1 MFARW
6 GDLVYRL
13 RFTVIGVM
21 VAALLGFAAYGL
33 DLNDHLSQSGW
44 DDPGSESV
52 QAARLADQTFG
63 RDKQGDVIVL
73 YTAPEGKTVDD
84 PEFNAK
90 VTDSLNSLVA
100 NNPEQIEKINGTY
113 FRVDGVVSVN
123 ALATEDRTHAI
134 ASIAMLGDND
144 TELTNNFQAVKDVF
158 YIDGVDVQ
166 VTGLQAVA
174 GALQSTMAGDI
185 HRMELLA
192 IPAVAVL
199 LFFIFGGVVAAALP
213 LIVGGLT
220 VVGANGIVKV
230 FTNFTEVNSFV
241 APVVSLVGLGLAI
254 DYGLF
259 IVSRF
264 REELGDGYSTKQA
277 VRRSVMTA
285 GRTVVFSAT
294 MIVASLGGLLLFPQG
309 FLKSVAYGS
318 IATVA
323 LAALTAVTILPAIL
337 AILGPRV
344 DALGFKFMRKTK
356 SSEEIENG
364 MWGKLTRWVMR
375 NPLKVT
381 IPIVLGLVLLTLPV
395 GNIKFGGINE
405 TYLPPDN
412 VTRQAQNEFDELF
425 PGQRTEPIKAVIE
438 NAQGP
443 NLAAITSQLNEA
455 PGLIEKFSPT
465 GASKDGIIVFKA
477 GLVDRNDSKPAI
489 DYLRSIDVPEGSS
502 VQITGTPVIEQDSI
516 AALIDNLPL
525 MAILVVFVVTLLM
538 FLTFGS
544 LVLPIKAVLM
554 TTLGLGATMGILT
567 WIFIDGNGASFMNF
581 TPGPIMAPVLVLII
595 SIVFGL
601 STDYEVFLLSRMV
614 EARERG
620 ASTSEAIRVGTSH
633 TGRII
638 TAAALIL
645 IVVTGAFAF
654 SDLVM
659 MKYIAYG
666 MIAALIIDATLIRMF
681 LVPATM
687 KLLGDDCWW
696 APKWMKRIQEK
707 LGLGE
712 TILEDELMPTDVPEL
727 ATAGAPAPVAPP
739 VRNAPRRSEPLTEPI
754 PVVAPTGSG
763 PIRATHAAREDERRS
778 ATGRPSAAPET
789 QDHSAG
795 SAPSPLGHSAGSAPG
810 LSGHSAG
817 SAPSP
822 LPPATQKQPAVE
834 RPTPPPVPRPE
845 PPKRE
850 PVRAQSNR
858 SSSPDPRSIESW
870 LADLRA
876 PSEPQK
882 PETPKPEAPK
892 PETQAPV
899 GSTTDNTRADAD
911 RTSVNASSRSD
922 EPRRNGSAAYGA
934 TPNGSGTNGSGA
946 NGSGTHGSG
955 TNGSGTNGSGTN
967 GSGTNGSGRNSYY
980 GSGVNGSGSN
990 GSGSNGSGSNGSGSN
1005 GNGSNG
1011 RSSSAS
1017 GSNGSGYGSSNGS
1030 TEGSNGSGHGSNGS
1044 GYGSA
1049 GSNGSAYG
1057 ARGTGRPPEAGPTAP
1072 RTGGIRG
1079 YSQDQSRDAEA
1090 SSAASRPET
1099 PQPEQPTPPRTQAA
1113 PRARYD
1119 ISTRNAPR
1127 TPAPE
1132 DQSTRSW
1139 PAPTPTPDERPAGSS
1154 RRSDEQ
1160 TAPADGISSTED
1172 PDSGRHRGGDS
1183 RQTLSVSELLAR
1195 ERRK

>member
-6 GDLVYRL
+6 GDIVYRL
-13 RFTVIGVM
+13 RYTVIGVM
-21 VAALLGFAAYGL
+21 VAGLLGFAAYGL
-33 DLNDHLSQSGW
+33 DLNSHLSQSGW
-44 DDPGSESV
+44 DDPTSESA
-52 QAARLADQTFG
+52 QAARLADTTFG

-73 YTAPEGKTVDD
+73 YTAPEGSTIDD
-84 PEFNAK
+84 PEFQSKIVANL
-90 VTDSLNSLVA
+90 DSLAADHPN
-100 NNPEQIEKINGTY
+100 EIEKVNGSY
-113 FRVDGVVSVN
+113 FRTATAPN
-123 ALATEDRTHAI
+123 LAALGTTDKQHAI
-134 ASIAMLGDND
+134 ASIAIAGAND

-158 YIDGVDVQ
+158 YIDGVNVQ

-213 LIVGGLT
+213 LIIGGLT

-264 REELGDGYSTKQA
+264 REELGDGYSTPQA
-277 VRRSVMTA
+277 VRRTVMTA

-323 LAALTAVTILPAIL
+323 LAALTAITILPAML

-344 DALGFKFMRKTK
+344 DALGLKFMRKTK

-364 MWGKLTRWVMR
+364 MWGRLTRWVMR
-375 NPLKVT
+375 NPVKVT
-381 IPIVLGLVLLTLPV
+381 VPIVLGLVLLTLPV

-412 VTRQAQNEFDELF
+412 VTREAQGEFDSLF
-425 PGQRTEPIKAVIE
+425 PGQRTEPIKLVIS
-438 NAQGP
+438 NAQGA
-443 NLAAITSQLNEA
+443 NLAAITNQANNA
-455 PGLIEKFSPT
+455 PGLVEQFSPV

-489 DYLRSIDVPEGSS
+489 DFLRSIDVPDGAS
-502 VQITGTPVIEQDSI
+502 VLVGGTPAIEQDSI
-516 AALIDNLPL
+516 SALIDKLPL
-525 MAILVVFVVTLLM
+525 MAVLVVFIVTLLM

-554 TTLGLGATMGILT
+554 TVLGLGATMGILT
-567 WIFIDGNGASFMNF
+567 WIFIDGNGAGLMNF

-614 EARERG
+614 EAREKG
-620 ASTSEAIRVGTSH
+620 ASTSEAIRIGTSH

-696 APKWMKRIQEK
+696 APQWMKRIQQK

-712 TILEDELMPTDVPEL
+712 TILEDELLPMADVPEL
-727 ATAGAPAPVAPP
+727 ALAGGAPSSTVAPP
-739 VRNAPRRSEPLTEPI
+739 MRAAPRRSEPLTEPI
-754 PVVAPTGSG
+754 PVVAPHGGG
-763 PIRATHAAREDERRS
+763 PIRATHAAKEESRRS
-778 ATGRPSAAPET
+778 VTGRPATPPEPTRAAPAT
-789 QDHSAG
+789 PA
-795 SAPSPLGHSAGSAPG
+795 APAA
-810 LSGHSAG
+810 
-817 SAPSP
+817 
-822 LPPATQKQPAVE
+822 
-834 RPTPPPVPRPE
+834 RPTPTPPRTQAAPQERPAPRPAPSRPVAPRPTVEPEPTQAAEVVRPAPPVNPVAAPPSAEPPRAPSAPRPPAAPPSRTRAARAPRAEE
-845 PPKRE
+845 PD
-850 PVRAQSNR
+850 S
-858 SSSPDPRSIESW
+858 RSIESW

-876 PSEPQK
+876 PSASP
-882 PETPKPEAPK
+882 PPSTP
-892 PETQAPV
+892 
-899 GSTTDNTRADAD
+899 
-911 RTSVNASSRSD
+911 
-922 EPRRNGSAAYGA
+922 RNGSTA
-934 TPNGSGTNGSGA
+934 NGSDHNGSNHSGANHGASNHGGRDETGSPQNGSDRNGHSNGSERNGTDRNGTNGSDR
-946 NGSGTHGSG
+946 NGTEQTGTE
-955 TNGSGTNGSGTN
+955 
-967 GSGTNGSGRNSYY
+967 RN
-980 GSGVNGSGSN
+980 
-990 GSGSNGSGSNGSGSN
+990 
-1005 GNGSNG
+1005 
-1011 RSSSAS
+1011 
-1017 GSNGSGYGSSNGS
+1017 
-1030 TEGSNGSGHGSNGS
+1030 
-1044 GYGSA
+1044 
-1049 GSNGSAYG
+1049 GSNGSASSEP
-1057 ARGTGRPPEAGPTAP
+1057 RSEKPSGR
-1072 RTGGIRG
+1072 
-1079 YSQDQSRDAEA
+1079 
-1090 SSAASRPET
+1090 
-1099 PQPEQPTPPRTQAA
+1099 
-1113 PRARYD
+1113 
-1119 ISTRNAPR
+1119 
-1127 TPAPE
+1127 
-1132 DQSTRSW
+1132 RS
-1139 PAPTPTPDERPAGSS
+1139 APT
-1154 RRSDEQ
+1154 
-1160 TAPADGISSTED
+1160 TEGG
-1172 PDSGRHRGGDS
+1172 DSGRHRGGENG
-1183 RQTLSVSELLAR
+1183 QVLSVSELLAR
-1195 ERRK
+1195 ERNRSR

>member
-21 VAALLGFAAYGL
+21 VAGLLGFAAYGL

-44 DDPGSESV
+44 DDPGSESA
-52 QAARLADQTFG
+52 QAARLADETFG
-63 RDKQGDVIVL
+63 RDQSSDVIVL

-84 PEFNAK
+84 PDFNAK
-90 VTDSLNSLVA
+90 VTDSLNSLVGEH
-100 NNPEQIEKINGTY
+100 PDQISKINGTY
-113 FRVDGVVSVN
+113 FKVDNAVSAV
-123 ALATEDRTHAI
+123 ALATPDRTHAI
-134 ASIAMLGDND
+134 ASIAIVGDND
-144 TELTNNFQAVKDVF
+144 TELTNNFQEIKDVF
-158 YIDGVDVQ
+158 YVDGVDVQ

-264 REELGDGYSTKQA
+264 REELGDGYSTTQA
-277 VRRSVMTA
+277 VRRTVMTA

-323 LAALTAVTILPAIL
+323 LAALTAITILPAML

-344 DALGFKFMRKTK
+344 DALGLKFMRKTK

-364 MWGKLTRWVMR
+364 MWGKLTRWVMQ

-412 VTRQAQNEFDELF
+412 ITREAQGEFDELF
-425 PGQRTEPIKAVIE
+425 PGLRTEPLKLIIS
-438 NAQGP
+438 NAQGSS
-443 NLAAITSQLNEA
+443 LAQITKQANEA
-455 PGLIEKFSPT
+455 PGLIEKFAPD
-465 GASKDGIIVFKA
+465 GASKDGVIVFKA
-477 GLVDRNDSKPAI
+477 GLIDRNDSKPAI
-489 DYLRSIDVPEGSS
+489 DYLRSIDVPAGAT
-502 VQITGTPVIEQDSI
+502 VMVTGTPAIEQDSI

-525 MAILVVFVVTLLM
+525 MALLVIFVVTLLM

-614 EARERG
+614 EAREKG
-620 ASTSEAIRVGTSH
+620 ASTSEAIRIGTSH

-696 APKWMKRIQEK
+696 APQWMKRIQQR

-712 TILEDELMPTDVPEL
+712 TILEDELMPDDVPEL
-727 ATAGAPAPVAPP
+727 ALVGGRPVTTVKPP
-739 VRNAPRRSEPLTEPI
+739 MRPTPQAAEPLTEPI
-754 PVVAPTGSG
+754 PMIAPSSAG
-763 PIRATHAAREDERRS
+763 PVRSTYAAKEAERRS
-778 ATGRPSAAPET
+778 ATGKPANAPSEDTQAAEIVRAAPPVVQPEP
-789 QDHSAG
+789 QQ
-795 SAPSPLGHSAGSAPG
+795 
-810 LSGHSAG
+810 
-817 SAPSP
+817 
-822 LPPATQKQPAVE
+822 PPVRQQPVVPERPVVRQQPVVPEQPAVPE
-834 RPTPPPVPRPE
+834 QPMVRQQPPRTP
-845 PPKRE
+845 E
-850 PVRAQSNR
+850 PVRAAA
-858 SSSPDPRSIESW
+858 PDSRSIESW

-876 PSEPQK
+876 PTDS
-882 PETPKPEAPK
+882 PEAPK
-892 PETQAPV
+892 EATATPAERSVSNGARN
-899 GSTTDNTRADAD
+899 GSYSSSSTGRESDSSRTGTGGNRDYPQGSGSGAD
-911 RTSVNASSRSD
+911 RTTNGS
-922 EPRRNGSAAYGA
+922 PRNGSHA
-934 TPNGSGTNGSGA
+934 NGSHTNGSQ
-946 NGSGTHGSG
+946 
-955 TNGSGTNGSGTN
+955 TNGSHTN
-967 GSGTNGSGRNSYY
+967 
-980 GSGVNGSGSN
+980 
-990 GSGSNGSGSNGSGSN
+990 
-1005 GNGSNG
+1005 
-1011 RSSSAS
+1011 
-1017 GSNGSGYGSSNGS
+1017 
-1030 TEGSNGSGHGSNGS
+1030 
-1044 GYGSA
+1044 GSA
-1049 GSNGSAYG
+1049 GSGAG
-1057 ARGTGRPPEAGPTAP
+1057 ARPSEP
-1072 RTGGIRG
+1072 RT
-1079 YSQDQSRDAEA
+1079 
-1090 SSAASRPET
+1090 
-1099 PQPEQPTPPRTQAA
+1099 
-1113 PRARYD
+1113 RYD
-1119 ISTRNAPR
+1119 ITTRNAPGR
-1127 TPAPE
+1127 RNETPSDP
-1132 DQSTRSW
+1132 
-1139 PAPTPTPDERPAGSS
+1139 PTPTSPE
-1154 RRSDEQ
+1154 RSDS
-1160 TAPADGISSTED
+1160 TADTDTPSQGRRRMNEPVNPDPSEADI
-1172 PDSGRHRGGDS
+1172 DSGRHRGG
-1183 RQTLSVSELLAR
+1183 QQALSVSELLAR

>member
-21 VAALLGFAAYGL
+21 VAGLLGFAAYGL

-52 QAARLADQTFG
+52 QASRLADQTFG
-63 RDKQGDVIVL
+63 RDTQGDVIVL
-73 YTAPEGKTVDD
+73 YSAPAGKTVDD
-84 PEFNAK
+84 PEFNSK
-90 VTDSLNSLVA
+90 VVGSLNSLVA
-100 NNPEQIEKINGTY
+100 DHPDQIAKINGTY
-113 FRVDGVVSVN
+113 FKVDGAVSVG
-123 ALATEDRTHAI
+123 ALATQDKTHAI
-134 ASIAMLGDND
+134 ASIAIVGDDD
-144 TELTNNFQAVKDVF
+144 TQLTNNFQEIKDVF

-323 LAALTAVTILPAIL
+323 LAALTAITILPAML

-344 DALGFKFMRKTK
+344 DALGLKFMRKTK

-412 VTRQAQNEFDELF
+412 VTRQAQGEFDELF
-425 PGQRTEPIKAVIE
+425 PGQRTEPLKLVIE
-438 NAQGP
+438 NAQGA
-443 NLAAITSQLNEA
+443 NLAAITKQANQA
-455 PGLIEKFSPT
+455 PGLVESFSPT
-465 GASKDGIIVFKA
+465 GASKDGVIVFKA

-489 DYLRSIDVPEGSS
+489 DYLRSIDVPDGATVS
-502 VQITGTPVIEQDSI
+502 VTGTPAIEQDSI

-614 EARERG
+614 EAREKG
-620 ASTSEAIRVGTSH
+620 ASTSEAIRIGTSH

-696 APKWMKRIQEK
+696 APQWMKRIQQR

-712 TILEDELMPTDVPEL
+712 TILEDELMPQDVPEL
-727 ATAGAPAPVAPP
+727 ATVGAARTSTVRPP
-739 VRNAPRRSEPLTEPI
+739 VRTAPRPDEPLTEPI
-754 PVVAPTGSG
+754 PVVAPSGSG
-763 PIRATHAAREDERRS
+763 PIRATHVAKETERRS
-778 ATGRPSAAPET
+778 VTGKPEKAPQEQPQAQVVRPS
-789 QDHSAG
+789 
-795 SAPSPLGHSAGSAPG
+795 
-810 LSGHSAG
+810 
-817 SAPSP
+817 
-822 LPPATQKQPAVE
+822 
-834 RPTPPPVPRPE
+834 TPIAPPVPDEQPPARTQAPTTRETVQPTRASGVGRPT
-845 PPKRE
+845 
-850 PVRAQSNR
+850 
-858 SSSPDPRSIESW
+858 SPDPRSIESW

-876 PSEPQK
+876 PSEK
-882 PETPKPEAPK
+882 P
-892 PETQAPV
+892 
-899 GSTTDNTRADAD
+899 
-911 RTSVNASSRSD
+911 RTSATPTDAPSNNDQVVANGSSARNGYGHAGTNGHS
-922 EPRRNGSAAYGA
+922 PYTNGSSNGSAA
-934 TPNGSGTNGSGA
+934 NGSAA
-946 NGSGTHGSG
+946 NGSATNGSG

-967 GSGTNGSGRNSYY
+967 GSGTNGSGT
-980 GSGVNGSGSN
+980 NGSGTN
-990 GSGSNGSGSNGSGSN
+990 GSGTNGSG
-1005 GNGSNG
+1005 
-1011 RSSSAS
+1011 
-1017 GSNGSGYGSSNGS
+1017 
-1030 TEGSNGSGHGSNGS
+1030 T
-1044 GYGSA
+1044 
-1049 GSNGSAYG
+1049 NGSATNGRG
-1057 ARGTGRPPEAGPTAP
+1057 ATTNGTGGL
-1072 RTGGIRG
+1072 RG
-1079 YSQDQSRDAEA
+1079 YSTGSSGSSDAGSE
-1090 SSAASRPET
+1090 STRRSTPSE
-1099 PQPEQPTPPRTQAA
+1099 PQP
-1113 PRARYD
+1113 RYD
-1119 ISTRNAPR
+1119 ASTRNAPPR
-1127 TPAPE
+1127 RPEPPRQAEPPA
-1132 DQSTRSW
+1132 RSEQ
-1139 PAPTPTPDERPAGSS
+1139 PARPAEPTRREPEPGNAESTPLPTSRAS
-1154 RRSDEQ
+1154 RRANPETPESD
-1160 TAPADGISSTED
+1160 DED
-1172 PDSGRHRGGDS
+1172 RGRHRGG
-1183 RQTLSVSELLAR
+1183 QQALSVSELLAR